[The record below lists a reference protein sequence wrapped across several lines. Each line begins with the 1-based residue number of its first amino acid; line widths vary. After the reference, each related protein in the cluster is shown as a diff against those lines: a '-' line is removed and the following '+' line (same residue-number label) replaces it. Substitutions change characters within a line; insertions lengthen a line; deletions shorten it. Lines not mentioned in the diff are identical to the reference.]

1 MFALLHRAQC
11 PVLDCRRRV
20 MRQGRDKRR
29 VASAYRN
36 ARDRSCGLPV
46 LLVFSLLGGC
56 QLKDAIPDDVEG
68 TDAGSSPC
76 LGAADGS
83 ACGSGRHCVDERC
96 VSQRCGDA
104 IVSGDEE
111 CDDGNRVDRGDGCSN
126 ACKAI
131 GCGNG
136 RVEAPETC
144 DDGNDIDDDAC
155 PSTCVAVVCGDGV
168 VDVEGGEVCD
178 GPQVAN
184 VGEGESFGCS
194 DDCKQKEPYACAE
207 CQERECTKYF
217 ADEQGEG
224 GIDLVSGCLKAIDPG
239 FADPSDGAFIQQC
252 VDLVN
257 CALGHGC
264 GFGAGNQPSQCTL
277 PAWRSSELPRA
288 VSATRKYK
296 TDSRTRPFPWVGDT
310 CCSNAIRR
318 NAQTCACRS
327 SGYSSCP

>member
-1 MFALLHRAQC
+1 
-11 PVLDCRRRV
+11 
-20 MRQGRDKRR
+20 
-29 VASAYRN
+29 
-36 ARDRSCGLPV
+36 V

-224 GIDLVSGCLKAIDPG
+224 GIDLVSGCLEAIDPG

-264 GFGAGNQPSQCTL
+264 GFGAGNQPSQCYCGSTSL
-277 PAWRSSELPRA
+277 DNCVTEGPAADAPCLAEFRAAARSERHSEIQNRF
-288 VSATRKYK
+288 
-296 TDSRTRPFPWVGDT
+296 TDQAFPLGWGYLLLE
-310 CCSNAIRR
+310 CYQAKCSDM
-318 NAQTCACRS
+318 CV
-327 SGYSSCP
+327 PK